1 MHQGQQDM
9 RQSQDVTWM
18 IGGGS
23 GNLFQPTCL
32 HKVPS
37 GSTQPS
43 QHFQFQIQGHTA
55 CDPSG
60 SLELVQ
66 VCIPN
71 VSSKDIQT
79 IQGSVRERDLDAIST
94 PT

>member
-1 MHQGQQDM
+1 
-9 RQSQDVTWM
+9 
-18 IGGGS
+18 
-23 GNLFQPTCL
+23 
-32 HKVPS
+32 
-37 GSTQPS
+37 
-43 QHFQFQIQGHTA
+43 
-55 CDPSG
+55 
-60 SLELVQ
+60 LELAQ